1 MNKRSVVIFDVGRVL
16 IEWDFYHLYRKL
28 LPNDEAIAAF
38 IDEVGLV
45 AANIDFD
52 RGTVSYAEGIEALA
66 TKHPARA
73 DLIRAYDAR
82 WMEAVPGPVQ
92 PSVDILWR
100 LKAAGVPLYAITNFS
115 AEKWA
120 LSQERFD
127 FLRDGFIDAV
137 VSAHEKLIK
146 PDPAIYRVCLERNN
160 LNAEDCVFID
170 DSEKNIAAAQA
181 LGIDGILFT
190 PETDLE
196 TELKARGLPL

>member
-127 FLRDGFIDAV
+127 FLRD
-137 VSAHEKLIK
+137 
-146 PDPAIYRVCLERNN
+146 
-160 LNAEDCVFID
+160 
-170 DSEKNIAAAQA
+170 SEKNIAAAQA

-196 TELKARGLPL
+196 PELKARGLPL